1 MSFLCSRI
9 EELNLTRQRQRET
22 QILREDLS
30 RTILDR
36 CLELIRMGK
45 VVGAR
50 LMEALIPIRIK
61 KVRLQ
66 PGWKAVGKEMG
77 H

>member
-1 MSFLCSRI
+1 
-9 EELNLTRQRQRET
+9 
-22 QILREDLS
+22 
-30 RTILDR
+30 
-36 CLELIRMGK
+36 MGK